1 MGDSHGRQSAKTAT
15 SAKKEDRPCLTTQ
28 RKARDRGA
36 ARHAHAMNDN
46 LIPALVIPSI
56 SVFLCVLIGLRLGEK
71 TYPDAADGRAW
82 WHYRLWWLLTAAGA
96 LVGLLA
102 IALWALGVD
111 NLWLHLFLST
121 GGSILVL
128 MALWGLLS
136 YLLYVYSGRHRL
148 GTALALMYATMI
160 LSVLYITFQLGPV
173 GVRLDAWGTA
183 INFANTLDPNVLM
196 AYSLGLVLLLGLPPF
211 LAAAG
216 FFILSLRVKEHSPRL
231 RARVVSLGL
240 MSLFGMAYIL
250 PLLFLPFGI
259 QTDTPL
265 WQFGTRLLGQLA
277 LLAIYWAYFPPP
289 FIQKAFKIEPLV

>member
-1 MGDSHGRQSAKTAT
+1 MS
-15 SAKKEDRPCLTTQ
+15 
-28 RKARDRGA
+28 
-36 ARHAHAMNDN
+36 DN

-56 SVFLCVLIGLRLGEK
+56 SVFLCLLIGVRLGEK

-102 IALWALGVD
+102 IALLALGVN

-121 GGSILVL
+121 GGSIFVLV
-128 MALWGLLS
+128 ALWGLLS

-148 GTALALMYATMI
+148 GTVLAVMYAAMI
-160 LSVLYITFQLGPV
+160 LSVLYITFWLGPV
-173 GVRLDAWGTA
+173 SVRLDAWGTA
-183 INFANTLDPNVLM
+183 INFENTLAPNVLLI
-196 AYSLGLVLLLGLPPF
+196 YSLSLALLLGLPPF

-216 FFILSLRVKEHSPRL
+216 FFVLSLRVKEHSPKL

-240 MSLFGMAYIL
+240 MFLFGVAYIL
-250 PLLFLPFGI
+250 PVLFLPFNI

-277 LLAIYWAYFPPP
+277 LLAIYWAYFPPV
-289 FIQKAFKIEPLV
+289 FLQKAFKIDPLV